1 MAQSGPDKTL
11 ATEHLKLS
19 QKNRLLLLE
28 KLIVLERLAK
38 SEFEIRILHQ
48 KMMQDAHYFDLVIT
62 ELSALQHPG
71 LTTVVAEINL
81 LLSSNDNTPAP
92 APAVAAVAN
101 NNKRWLALT
110 AMAAVVMVAALLWL
124 MVPQLTSAPIASQQL
139 QMADEPIVTAGMAR
153 GSDTALS
160 APVAALPVGKAE
172 IVFRLH
178 GSNTIGEKLAPALL
192 EAYLKST
199 GITEMSWVKGPV
211 AVERQLQF
219 VEDGVLKAIE
229 LHAHGSSTAF
239 EDMLT
244 GKADIGMASRAI
256 KGDEI
261 ASLKPIAGDLSKVGN
276 EHIVGLDGLAVIVN
290 QNNSVSRLPV
300 ETLARIFA
308 GEISNWSEVGGND
321 TPIKVITR
329 DEHSGTW
336 DTFKDLVLKKFDK
349 SLVAGAIRIESS
361 SELSRQV
368 AADETAIGFIGLNYV
383 GHAKALAISESQE
396 TAAIFPTR
404 FTVGTEDYA
413 LSRRLYLYTPTAA
426 SDFVKDFAR
435 FAIDHQGQ
443 QIVQDT
449 GLISQNLR
457 AEKIQSPQHAPAQY
471 RQYAQNG
478 ERLSLNFRFAKG
490 TGELDNKGKR
500 DLERLIEF
508 VEQNSGR
515 QLVLMGF
522 ADASGSPQRNAELA
536 LERAKAVEVEL
547 HARGIAVT
555 AVESFG
561 QELPV
566 ANNTSESG
574 RARNRRVEV
583 WVL

>member
-1 MAQSGPDKTL
+1 MAQSGPDKSL
-11 ATEHLKLS
+11 ATDHLKLS
-19 QKNRLLLLE
+19 QKNRLLLLD
-28 KLIVLERLAK
+28 KLVVLERLAK
-38 SEFEIRILHQ
+38 SEFDIRILHQ

-71 LTTVVAEINL
+71 LTTVIAEINL
-81 LLSSNDNTPAP
+81 LLSSDDDTP
-92 APAVAAVAN
+92 VAQPVAKAS
-101 NNKRWLALT
+101 NKRWLASA
-110 AMAAVVMVAALLWL
+110 AMVDVVMVAVLLWL
-124 MVPQLTSAPIASQQL
+124 LLPQLTAAPTLSAQPRLAEQ
-139 QMADEPIVTAGMAR
+139 PVVTA
-153 GSDTALS
+153 SDVQSNGTALA
-160 APVAALPVGKAE
+160 APALLPVSKPE
-172 IVFRLH
+172 IAFRLH
-178 GSNTIGEKLAPALL
+178 GSNTIGEKLAPALI
-192 EAYLKST
+192 EAYLKSI
-199 GITEMSWVKGPV
+199 GITEMSWVKGAV

-219 VEDGVLKAIE
+219 VDNGVVKAIE

-239 EDMLT
+239 EDMLG

-256 KGDEI
+256 KGDELT
-261 ASLKPIAGDLSKVGN
+261 ALKPIAGDLSRVGN

-290 QNNSVSRLPV
+290 ENNSVSRLPV

-308 GEISNWSEVGGND
+308 GEISNWSEVGGTD
-321 TPIKVITR
+321 APIKVIAR

-349 SLVAGAIRIESS
+349 SLAANATRIESS
-361 SELSRQV
+361 SELSRLV

-383 GHAKALAISESQE
+383 GHAKALAIAESPE
-396 TAAIFPTR
+396 TSAIFPTR

-435 FAIDHQGQ
+435 FAIDRQGQ
-443 QIVQDT
+443 EIVQET

-457 AEKIQSPQHAPAQY
+457 AEKVQPPQNAPAGY

-490 TGELDNKGKR
+490 TGELDNKGKH

-508 VEQNSGR
+508 VEQNNGR

-536 LERAKAVEVEL
+536 LERAKAVEAEL
-547 HARGIAVT
+547 EARGITVT
-555 AVESFG
+555 AVDSYG

-566 ANNTSESG
+566 ANNASESG